1 MNDIY
6 IMFEYRGM
14 TVNIYND
21 DPGQC
26 FDYEIFDANGRKVRQ
41 GSCGAYNP
49 DYESEPKFIIDEI
62 LDVITYSDRPHGILR
77 FADHEHTTITLQHRS
92 TIIKTYTITPVHN
105 LDDIT
110 KIAFDDLM
118 EYCST
123 PEYLAAEE
131 KRLAAGKLYF
141 DEFMDRTKR
150 GNN

>member
-1 MNDIY
+1 MYEFFTSFN
-6 IMFEYRGM
+6 YRGM

-26 FDYEIFDANGRKVRQ
+26 FDYEIFNANGRKVRQ

-49 DYESEPKFIIDEI
+49 DYENEPKFIIDEM
-62 LDVITYSDRPHGILR
+62 LDIITCSDKPHGILR
-77 FADHEHTTITLQHRS
+77 FVDHEHTTITLQHRG
-92 TIIKTYTITPVHN
+92 TIIKTYTITSVHN

-131 KRLAAGKLYF
+131 ERLAAGKLYL
-141 DEFMDRTKR
+141 DELIAQAKR

>member
-6 IMFEYRGM
+6 TMFKYRGM

-26 FDYEIFDANGRKVRQ
+26 FDYEIFDVNGNKVRQ
-41 GSCGAYNP
+41 GSCGTYNP
-49 DYESEPKFIIDEI
+49 DYESEPKFIIDEM
-62 LDVITYSDRPHGILR
+62 LDIITRSDEPHGILR
-77 FADHEHTTITLQHRS
+77 FADHEHTTITLQHRG
-92 TIIKTYTITPVHN
+92 TIIKTYTITPVHD

-123 PEYLAAEE
+123 PEYLAAKEE
-131 KRLAAGKLYF
+131 RLAAGKLYF
-141 DEFMDRTKR
+141 DELIARTKR